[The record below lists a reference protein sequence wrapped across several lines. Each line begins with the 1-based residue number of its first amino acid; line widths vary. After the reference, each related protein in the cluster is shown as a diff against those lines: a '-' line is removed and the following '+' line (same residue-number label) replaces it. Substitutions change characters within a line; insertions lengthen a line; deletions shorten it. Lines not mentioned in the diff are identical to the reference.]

1 MTIPDMEI
9 VAAGLHFP
17 EGPVE
22 LLDGTIAVVEIGR
35 GRIVRI
41 RAGGKSEVLAVTKGG
56 PNGMALGPDGALYV
70 CNNGGFSWTE
80 DGGWLRPAG
89 LAPDYDG
96 GAIQKV
102 NVSTGEVV
110 TLYDQCDGRSLSGP
124 NDIVFD
130 NLGGFYFTDT
140 GRVREFQRD
149 HGAVFYAK
157 ADGSSIK
164 RVVFPLIAPN
174 GIGLSPDL
182 KTLYVAEMETA
193 RLWRYAI
200 TEPGV
205 VQKKPFPSQ
214 NGGELVIGLGGFQRF
229 DSLKVTAAGNI
240 CVATLVT
247 GCITVISPQGDLI
260 DQVMMPDICPTNIGF
275 VGPDMEDAVVT
286 LSLTGRVG
294 RLRWPEKG
302 LRLQHQ

>member
-9 VAAGLHFP
+9 IAAGLHFP
-17 EGPVE
+17 EGPVQ
-22 LLDGTIAVVEIGR
+22 LPDGTIAVVEIGR

-41 RAGGKSEVLAVTKGG
+41 RAGGESEVLAVTRGG

-229 DSLKVTAAGNI
+229 DSLKVTASGNI

-247 GCITVISPQGDLI
+247 GCITVISPQGTLI
-260 DQVMMPDICPTNIGF
+260 DQVMMPDIYPTNLGF
-275 VGPDMEDAVVT
+275 GGPDMEDAVVT

-294 RLRWPEKG
+294 RLCWPEKG

>member
-9 VAAGLHFP
+9 IAAGLHFP

-22 LLDGTIAVVEIGR
+22 LPDGTIAVVEIGR

-41 RAGGKSEVLAVTKGG
+41 RAGGKSEVLAETGGG

-70 CNNGGFSWTE
+70 CNNGGFSWAE
-80 DGGWLRPAG
+80 EGGWLRPAG

-102 NVSTGEVV
+102 DISTGEVV
-110 TLYDQCDGRSLSGP
+110 TLYDQCDGLSLSGP

-182 KTLYVAEMETA
+182 DTLYVAEMETA

-205 VQKKPFPSQ
+205 VHKKPFPSQ

-229 DSLKVTAAGNI
+229 DSLKVAASGNI
-240 CVATLVT
+240 CVATLIT
-247 GCITVISPQGDLI
+247 GCITIISPHGDLI
-260 DQVMMPDICPTNIGF
+260 DQIMMPDIYPTNLGF